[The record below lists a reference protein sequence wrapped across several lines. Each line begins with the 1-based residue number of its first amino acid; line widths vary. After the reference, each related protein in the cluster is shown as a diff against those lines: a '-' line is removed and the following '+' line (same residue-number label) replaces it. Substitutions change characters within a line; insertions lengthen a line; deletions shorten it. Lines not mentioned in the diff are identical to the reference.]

1 MIIRCDNCSVSLQVD
16 ESKIP
21 SSTFTVRCPRCQNLV
36 RADASANGSS
46 TVEQLKSTSAAPAVQ
61 EGSQEFAEK
70 QSEAQINSALRALLS
85 ALQTGGSA
93 ALEEPESEIQP
104 RRVLLCLGKDKD
116 SVSKVLVAA
125 GFKVY
130 VASTPAQ
137 ANERLRDGKTE
148 VLLFSP
154 DFAEEYGGTAI
165 IQQKVNAMFSSE
177 RRRLYLVSIEEG
189 GQTLNAHEAFLRNI
203 NLIVSSGDID
213 QLPMILDKALSDF
226 NDLYRYY
233 NRAVGMAE
241 I

>member
-36 RADASANGSS
+36 RADTSKNGSA

-85 ALQTGGSA
+85 ALQTGGP
-93 ALEEPESEIQP
+93 ALEEPESEIHP
-104 RRVLLCLGKDKD
+104 RRVLLCLGKEKD
-116 SVSKVLVAA
+116 AVSKVLAGA

-148 VLLFSP
+148 VLLFSS
-154 DFAEEYGGTAI
+154 DFAEEYGGAAI

-177 RRRLYLVSIEEG
+177 RRRLYLVSIEDG

-203 NLIVSSGDID
+203 NLIVSSGDVD

-226 NDLYRYY
+226 NDLYTYY
-233 NRAVGMAE
+233 NRATGVAE

>member
-16 ESKIP
+16 DSKVP

-36 RADASANGSS
+36 RAEVGSNGSS
-46 TVEQLKSTSAAPAVQ
+46 TVEQLKSTAAAPPVKSPATA
-61 EGSQEFAEK
+61 SSEK
-70 QSEAQINSALRALLS
+70 QPDAEINDALKSLLS
-85 ALQTGGSA
+85 ALKGGGDS
-93 ALEEPESEIQP
+93 LPDSEERIQP
-104 RRVLLCLGKDKD
+104 RRVLLCLGKDREA
-116 SVSKVLVAA
+116 VSKILVES

-130 VASTPAQ
+130 VAETPAQ

-154 DFAEEYGGTAI
+154 DFAEEFGGAAI
-165 IQQKVNAMFSSE
+165 VQQKVNAMFASE
-177 RRRLYLVSIEEG
+177 RRRLYLVTVEEG

-203 NLIVSSGDID
+203 NLIVGSGDIN
-213 QLPMILDKALSDF
+213 QLPMILDKSLSDF

-233 NRAVGMAE
+233 NRATGAAA

>member
-21 SSTFTVRCPRCQNLV
+21 ASTFTVRCPRCQNLV
-36 RADASANGSS
+36 RADASHNGSS
-46 TVEQLKSTSAAPAVQ
+46 TVEQLKSTSAAPQVTD
-61 EGSQEFAEK
+61 GSGRFEEK
-70 QSEAQINSALRALLS
+70 ESEAQINSALKALLS
-85 ALQTGGSA
+85 ALQKEGGTI
-93 ALEEPESEIQP
+93 EERDSGLTS
-104 RRVLLCLGKDKD
+104 RRVLLCLGKDRDKVS
-116 SVSKVLVAA
+116 SVLIAA

-130 VASTPAQ
+130 AAETPAQ

-154 DFAEEYGGTAI
+154 DFAQEFGGAAI
-165 IQQKVNAMFSSE
+165 IQQKVNAMFASE
-177 RRRLYLVSIEEG
+177 RRRLYLVSVEEN

-203 NLIVSSGDID
+203 NLIIGSEDIE
-213 QLPMILDKALSDF
+213 QLPMILGKALSDF

-233 NRAVGMAE
+233 NRATGAAT

>member
-36 RADASANGSS
+36 RADSSANGSS
-46 TVEQLKSTSAAPAVQ
+46 TVEQLKSTSAAPPVDDS
-61 EGSQEFAEK
+61 GKFAEM
-70 QSEAQINSALRALLS
+70 QSEAQINEALRSLLS
-85 ALQTGGSA
+85 ALQSDKSKM
-93 ALEEPESEIQP
+93 EEPDPESRT
-104 RRVLLCLGKDKD
+104 RRILLCLGKDKEA
-116 SVSKVLVAA
+116 VSAMLVAA
-125 GFKVY
+125 GYKVF
-130 VASTPAQ
+130 VAQTPAQ

-154 DFAEEYGGTAI
+154 DFAEEFGGAAI
-165 IQQKVNAMFSSE
+165 LQQKVNAMFPSE
-177 RRRLYLVSIEEG
+177 RRRLYFVSIEEG

-203 NLIVSSGDID
+203 NLIVGSNDID
-213 QLPMILDKALSDF
+213 QLPMILGKSLADF

-233 NRAVGMAE
+233 NRATGAAA

>member
-36 RADASANGSS
+36 RADASGNGSS

-61 EGSQEFAEK
+61 DGSQEFAEK
-70 QSEAQINSALRALLS
+70 QSENQINDALRSLLS
-85 ALQTGGSA
+85 ALQSGGT
-93 ALEEPESEIQP
+93 ALDKSEGEIQP
-104 RRVLLCLGKDKD
+104 RRILLCLGKNKD
-116 SVSKVLVAA
+116 AVSKVLVSA

-154 DFAEEYGGTAI
+154 DFAEEYGGAAI

-177 RRRLYLVSIEEG
+177 RRRLYLVSIEDG

-203 NLIVSSGDID
+203 NLIISSGDID
-213 QLPMILDKALSDF
+213 QIPMILDKALSDF

-233 NRAVGMAE
+233 NRATGAAA

>member
-1 MIIRCDNCSVSLQVD
+1 VSLQVD

-21 SSTFTVRCPRCQNLV
+21 ASTFTVRCPRCQNLV

-46 TVEQLKSTSAAPAVQ
+46 TVEQLKSTSAAPPV
-61 EGSQEFAEK
+61 EDSSHEFEEK
-70 QSEAQINSALRALLS
+70 QSEAQINNALRSLLS
-85 ALQTGGSA
+85 ALQTGKT
-93 ALEEPESEIQP
+93 ALEEPEGDAKP

-116 SVSKVLVAA
+116 PVAKVLVGA

-130 VASTPAQ
+130 VAETPAQ

-154 DFAEEYGGTAI
+154 DFAQDFGGAAI
-165 IQQKVNAMFSSE
+165 VQQKVNAMFSSE
-177 RRRLYLVSIEEG
+177 RRRLYMVSIEEG

-203 NLIVSSGDID
+203 NLVVGSNDID
-213 QLPMILDKALSDF
+213 QLPMILTKSLSDF
-226 NDLYRYY
+226 NDLYRFY
-233 NRAVGMAE
+233 NRATGAAA